1 MPRRTNKAAAHSAE
15 VPASA
20 ILIGDKAT
28 AKLFARHPY
37 TISKWR
43 RDHGFPGAKL
53 PGGEYA
59 VTLFAIDAW
68 LRSREKP
75 PIDRVRDLLAQ
86 LTLQQRATLLLE
98 LTAEAENGR

>member
-1 MPRRTNKAAAHSAE
+1 MPRRTNKVAAHAAE

-20 ILIGDKAT
+20 ILIGDKAV
-28 AKLFARHPY
+28 AKLFARHPD
-37 TISKWR
+37 TIGRWR
-43 RDHGFPGAKL
+43 RHHGFPGAKL

-75 PIDRVRDLLAQ
+75 AIDRVRDLLAQ
-86 LTLQQRATLLLE
+86 LTLQQRATVLLE
-98 LTAEAENGR
+98 LTAEFEQGR